1 MTGAAVGGTGSGP
14 IGLSVGL
21 IDGDFEGT
29 FDGNSLG
36 LSDGDADGISEG
48 DVDGSEADVLHRN
61 DPVSVAFDVVG
72 LVVAADVAKTA
83 AAGILDAGGRWEEE
97 GQRDRQLHV
106 SENKLHAPTGTLQ
119 LSLPTINL
127 YYGH

>member
-1 MTGAAVGGTGSGP
+1 MIVQAPPAGV
-14 IGLSVGL
+14 
-21 IDGDFEGT
+21 
-29 FDGNSLG
+29 
-36 LSDGDADGISEG
+36 EG
-48 DVDGSEADVLHRN
+48 DGPLVDD
-61 DPVSVAFDVVG
+61 G
-72 LVVAADVAKTA
+72 L
-83 AAGILDAGGRWEEE
+83 AGILDAGGRWEEE